1 MSNVRTINGIPI
13 MTYGLT
19 GMLIAMLTYSTFA
32 PELEPEPETTSIFAS
47 VPDIKTNSISNTFAQ
62 LSVPSFMPA
71 AAAVAAA
78 PIPALLA
85 PSAEL
90 SKSVSDMLTPSLELE
105 EPKQSSAPGLEEPNP
120 NQSPTGEP
128 KLNQSSAPGLEEPKP
143 NQSPTGEPKPD
154 ENEEKEKAEEEEL
167 GLRGGKKNKTRK
179 YKR

>member
-1 MSNVRTINGIPI
+1 MSNVMSINGIPI

-19 GMLIAMLTYSTFA
+19 GMLIGILTYSTFA
-32 PELEPEPETTSIFAS
+32 PEPEPEPETTSIFAS
-47 VPDIKTNSISNTFAQ
+47 IPDIKTNSISNTIAQ
-62 LSVPSFMPA
+62 LSVPSFMP

-90 SKSVSDMLTPSLELE
+90 SKSVSDMLIPSLELE
-105 EPKQSSAPGLEEPNP
+105 EQKQSSAPELEESIPK
-120 NQSPTGEP
+120 QSP
-128 KLNQSSAPGLEEPKP
+128 APG
-143 NQSPTGEPKPD
+143 TDEPKPD

>member
-19 GMLIAMLTYSTFA
+19 GMLIGILTYSTFA
-32 PELEPEPETTSIFAS
+32 PEPEPEPETTSIFAS
-47 VPDIKTNSISNTFAQ
+47 VPDIKTNSISNTIAQ
-62 LSVPSFMPA
+62 LSVPSFMP

-105 EPKQSSAPGLEEPNP
+105 EPKQSSAPGLEESIPK
-120 NQSPTGEP
+120 QSP
-128 KLNQSSAPGLEEPKP
+128 APGTGEPKP
-143 NQSPTGEPKPD
+143 NQSPNSEPKPD

>member
-19 GMLIAMLTYSTFA
+19 GMLIGILTYSTFA
-32 PELEPEPETTSIFAS
+32 PEPEPEPETTSIFS
-47 VPDIKTNSISNTFAQ
+47 SIPDIKNNSISNTIAQ

-71 AAAVAAA
+71 ATVVAA
-78 PIPALLA
+78 PIPAFLA

-90 SKSVSDMLTPSLELE
+90 SKSVSDMLTPSAPSLEVGSGTEETKQTSISGSE
-105 EPKQSSAPGLEEPNP
+105 EPKSNPGPI
-120 NQSPTGEP
+120 
-128 KLNQSSAPGLEEPKP
+128 AEEPKDP
-143 NQSPTGEPKPD
+143 NQIEDSKSTPGTD
-154 ENEEKEKAEEEEL
+154 EEEEL